1 MAEGTKLSPEPG
13 ERQHYLIGA
22 AVFGGGMGA
31 TTGMKKMPLS
41 SVGALHWLRPT
52 GNCRARKSVGTVHIS
67 HLPGHKNRV
76 EESEEWIWRNK
87 WKKLSTK
94 HLPYFLAFSQAVLT
108 LESMYSC
115 QNYAQAKCH
124 LLWEGFRDFL
134 SFFEKE
140 SGYLE
145 MIEQKRKANEIIS
158 EVKLLHSL

>member
-1 MAEGTKLSPEPG
+1 
-13 ERQHYLIGA
+13 
-22 AVFGGGMGA
+22 
-31 TTGMKKMPLS
+31 MPLS
-41 SVGALHWLRPT
+41 SVGAFHWLRPT

-108 LESMYSC
+108 LESRYSC

-158 EVKLLHSL
+158 EVKLLHSLWGTTFKGKKDLKEVGSVGQFSQYPRDGKTSECMSA